1 MRFLRRATLPT
12 SSQVTTSAT
21 RCCANVPQIAHTESS
36 PCSMNSLAPQLSHSM
51 ESAAPRRAPTC
62 DLEGAQ
68 TQVSSVPSSSWPRA
82 LSHPHGHST
91 MARSMCV
98 LTGEGGIGGVIS
110 LQQALEEAPTVIDGT
125 ITGLTPGRH
134 GFHIHVFGDFSKGM
148 VSAGGIFNPFGKNHG
163 APEDEE
169 RMVGDLGNIEADD
182 DGKCTV
188 HIEDR
193 LVKLIGPHSVI
204 GRSLVLKAGEDDLG
218 RGGHELSMTSGN
230 SGPRIAGGVIGIAP
244 S

>member
-1 MRFLRRATLPT
+1 MCALATRALHT
-12 SSQVTTSAT
+12 SSQVTTSET
-21 RCCANVPQIAHTESS
+21 RCCDKVPQIAHTDSS
-36 PCSMNSLAPQLSHSM
+36 PCSMNSLARQVWHCITFFDKKKYRKRVRWECGPS
-51 ESAAPRRAPTC
+51 P
-62 DLEGAQ
+62 LEL
-68 TQVSSVPSSSWPRA
+68 PN
-82 LSHPHGHST
+82 L

>member
-1 MRFLRRATLPT
+1 M
-12 SSQVTTSAT
+12 SA
-21 RCCANVPQIAHTESS
+21 
-36 PCSMNSLAPQLSHSM
+36 SH
-51 ESAAPRRAPTC
+51 
-62 DLEGAQ
+62 LLI
-68 TQVSSVPSSSWPRA
+68 VSSG
-82 LSHPHGHST
+82 HHGQSD